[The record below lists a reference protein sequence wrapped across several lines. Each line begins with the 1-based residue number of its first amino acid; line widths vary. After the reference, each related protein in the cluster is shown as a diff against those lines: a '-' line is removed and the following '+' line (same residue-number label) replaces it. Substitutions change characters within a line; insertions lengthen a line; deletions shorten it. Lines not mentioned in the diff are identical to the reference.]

1 MTTARVRGSIRRR
14 LFLQLAAI
22 AALLSVVLFLVMRA
36 LAASAVEATQDGILA
51 ASATSIADALRS
63 EDGAITLDMP
73 YSALSMLGTINED
86 RVFYRVVVD
95 GETLTGYEDLP
106 PPREE
111 PTIARNTFSTFDYRG
126 DEVRMVTVAR
136 VVSAGGSPSTVRIS
150 VAQTRLGL
158 AAISRRISG
167 IATAA
172 GLGFFTV
179 ATALSL
185 WAASTALRPLERL
198 TASVTRRGPGD
209 LRPLETEAPAEL
221 APFVDA
227 LNNFI
232 SRLRASLQRSEDLIA
247 EAAHRVR
254 TPLATVRAKAE
265 VTHRKL
271 QKPEHRQTIRE
282 MIRAI
287 DESSRSAGQLL
298 DHAMVSFRTD
308 NLSEDDVDLAE
319 IVNDTC
325 ARLDPAAGLKDVTI
339 RCRTPGAA
347 PAFKGDWLLLQ
358 SALQNVLDNAIKY
371 SPEDSV
377 IDVQLAVDHDIRLS
391 VTDRGRGFG
400 GADVEGLK
408 HRFARGRNVDD
419 IVGSGL
425 GLTIADEVARAHGGR
440 LDIAAH
446 REGEGACV
454 SLVFPRS

>member
-1 MTTARVRGSIRRR
+1 LSRVRVRGSIRRR

-22 AALLSVVLFLVMRA
+22 AALLSVVLFFVVRA
-36 LAASAVEATQDGILA
+36 LAASAAEVTQDGILA

-95 GETLTGYEDLP
+95 GETLTGYDDLP
-106 PPREE
+106 PPEEE
-111 PTIARNTFSTFDYRG
+111 PTIARNSFSTFEYRD

-136 VVSAGGSPSTVRIS
+136 VVSTGGAPSNVQIS

-158 AAISRRISG
+158 AAISQRISA

-172 GLGFFTV
+172 GLGFFIV

-185 WAASTALRPLERL
+185 WAARSAFLPLERM

-209 LRPLETEAPAEL
+209 LRPLETETPAEL
-221 APFVDA
+221 VPFVDA

-232 SRLRASLQRSEDLIA
+232 SRLRASLLRSEDLIA

-271 QKPEHRQTIRE
+271 QKPEHRQAMRE

-298 DHAMVSFRTD
+298 DHAMVTFRTD
-308 NLSEDDVDLAE
+308 SLSGEPVDLCE
-319 IVNDTC
+319 IAVETC
-325 ARLDPAAGLKDVTI
+325 ARLEPAAALKDVTI
-339 RCRTPGAA
+339 RCTTP
-347 PAFKGDWLLLQ
+347 PDPPSFHGDWLLLQ
-358 SALQNVLDNAIKY
+358 SALHNILDNAVKY
-371 SPEDSV
+371 SPDDRA
-377 IDVQLAVDHDIRLS
+377 IDVTLEAGDEIRLS

-400 GADVEGLK
+400 GADTEKLK
-408 HRFARGRNVDD
+408 GRFARGGNVAD

-440 LDIAAH
+440 LEIASNP
-446 REGEGACV
+446 EGEGACV
-454 SLVFPRS
+454 SLVFQLS

>member
-1 MTTARVRGSIRRR
+1 MSRTRAQGSIRRR

-22 AALLSVVLFLVMRA
+22 AALLSVVLFFVMRA
-36 LAASAVEATQDGILA
+36 LAASAAEDTQDGMLA

-63 EDGAITLDMP
+63 EDGAITLDLP

-111 PTIARNTFSTFDYRG
+111 PTISRNTFSTFDYRG
-126 DEVRMVTVAR
+126 DEVRMVSVAR
-136 VVSAGGSPSTVRIS
+136 VVSAGGTPSTVQIS

-158 AAISRRISG
+158 AAISQRISA

-172 GLGFFTV
+172 GLGFFIV

-185 WAASTALRPLERL
+185 WAARTALLPLERM

-209 LRPLETEAPAEL
+209 LRPLETETPAEL
-221 APFVDA
+221 VPFVDA
-227 LNNFI
+227 LNSFI

-271 QKPEHRQTIRE
+271 QKPEHRQTMRE

-298 DHAMVSFRTD
+298 DHAMVTFRTD
-308 NLSEDDVDLAE
+308 SLSEDSVDLSE
-319 IVNDTC
+319 IVRETC
-325 ARLDPAAGLKDVTI
+325 ARLEPAAGLKDVTI
-339 RCRTPGAA
+339 DCHTPSAP
-347 PAFKGDWLLLQ
+347 PAFTGDWLLLQ
-358 SALQNVLDNAIKY
+358 SAIQNILDNAVKY
-371 SPEDSV
+371 SPDDSV
-377 IDVQLAVDHDIRLS
+377 VDVRLSAGDDIRFS

-400 GADVEGLK
+400 GADIEGLK
-408 HRFARGRNVDD
+408 RRFARGANVED

-440 LDIAAH
+440 LEIAANQN
-446 REGEGACV
+446 GEGACV